1 MNGAAR
7 VRRRLLGQ
15 AGQRQLRN
23 IGNIRNGRVRAAPA
37 WRDALQVKIALF
49 DRQRVSRAHCGL
61 QLLIVSEIMR
71 P

>member
-1 MNGAAR
+1 MAAS
-7 VRRRLLGQ
+7 
-15 AGQRQLRN
+15 AQRQH
-23 IGNIRNGRVRAAPA
+23 G
-37 WRDALQVKIALF
+37 RDALQVKIALF